1 MTWKIEDKK
10 DFLWYTSDKCQLK
23 IKVNEDKVN
32 IWLNYNGYNII
43 MPMGMWEFDDEVSER
58 GLEYCIGGDHMQEL
72 YYIVDKKDLRLFADL
87 IYFFIEEH
95 DADKMINPKLG
106 IKGWN

>member
-1 MTWKIEDKK
+1 MIWKIEDKK

-43 MPMGMWEFDDEVSER
+43 MPMGMWDLMMKFLKENLS
-58 GLEYCIGGDHMQEL
+58 
-72 YYIVDKKDLRLFADL
+72 IV
-87 IYFFIEEH
+87 
-95 DADKMINPKLG
+95 
-106 IKGWN
+106 

>member
-1 MTWKIEDKK
+1 MIWKIEDKK
-10 DFLWYTSDKCQLK
+10 DFLWYTSDECQLK

-43 MPMGMWEFDDEVSER
+43 MPMGMWGFDDEVSER
-58 GLEYCIGGDHMQEL
+58 GLKYCIGGDHMQEW
-72 YYIVDKKDLRLFADL
+72 YYIVDKKDLRLFVDL